1 MSERLSSADVAC
13 LYRETAATPAGILAM
28 HDAPPSYR
36 FRTVAQERAAH
47 DAYVELLDLADR
59 YAATRDA
66 LGFAIFEHDA
76 GDGPH
81 PRPELRI
88 RPRL

>member
-1 MSERLSSADVAC
+1 
-13 LYRETAATPAGILAM
+13 M
-28 HDAPPSYR
+28 HDDPPSYR
-36 FRTVAQERAAH
+36 FRTVAQEQAAH

-59 YAATRDA
+59 YAATRDG
-66 LGFAIFEHDA
+66 LGFAIFEHDP